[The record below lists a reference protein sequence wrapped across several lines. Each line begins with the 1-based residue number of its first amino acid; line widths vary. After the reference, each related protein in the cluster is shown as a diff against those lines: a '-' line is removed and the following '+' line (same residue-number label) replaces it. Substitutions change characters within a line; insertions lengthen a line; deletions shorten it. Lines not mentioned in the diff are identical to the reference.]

1 MRRGCAEG
9 TALPMK
15 PNPRSVLRFAS
26 ATCIALVLAACS
38 SNAPSSTSTASA
50 AQAANA
56 GNFTTTY
63 FLGDSLTAGYQSG
76 SLIDSS
82 QVNGWAP
89 LVAAQAK
96 FAITLPLI
104 ASPGAP
110 NQLTLAHLAS
120 PTLLST
126 IGMLPGTTS
135 GRDNFGAQP
144 TDVAVP
150 GALLNDALNTLPLL
164 NPTTGQQNLNQL
176 VLGYPGFGFGV
187 TRSQAQQ
194 AVAANATTIF
204 VWLGNNDALVAD
216 FAGSPAAMTP
226 LTAFTTQ
233 YQQLMTYLTTNSNA
247 HLVIANI
254 PDVTAVA
261 YMQPATAL
269 LGFFSAQT
277 GVPAAALSAVL
288 GIQPGDLVSLP
299 GVQQVPAILGGA
311 AKGPIAATNILHA
324 ADVATVQANVTA
336 FNKVIAASAAS
347 AGATLVDI
355 NALFAKTTANGVTV
369 NGITGTTG
377 FLGGVFSLDGIH
389 PTNTGY
395 GVIANAFIDAMNASI
410 KTTIADVNLV
420 PIAAADP
427 LFPPYPGHHSVG
439 PVGQPQ
445 GLQPIDLSAERI
457 RDLLGNRE

>member
-1 MRRGCAEG
+1 
-9 TALPMK
+9 MK
-15 PNPRSVLRFAS
+15 MNPRSLPS
-26 ATCIALVLAACS
+26 ALALAATLALAACS
-38 SNAPSSTSTASA
+38 SSAPNPTTTRTA

-56 GNFTTTY
+56 GNFSTTY

-76 SLIDSS
+76 SLIDTS
-82 QVNGWAP
+82 QPNGWAP

-96 FAITLPLI
+96 FPITLPLI

-110 NQLTLAHLAS
+110 NQLTLVHLAA

-126 IGMLPGTTS
+126 IGMLPGTTI
-135 GRDNFGAQP
+135 GRDNFTAQP

-150 GALLNDALNTLPLL
+150 GALLNDILNTLPLL
-164 NPTTGQQNLNQL
+164 VPTTGQQTLNQL
-176 VLGYPGFGFGV
+176 VLGYPGFGYGV

-204 VWLGNNDALVAD
+204 LWAGNNDALVAD

-226 LTAFTTQ
+226 LATFTTQ
-233 YQQLMTYLTTNSNA
+233 YQQLITYLTANSNA

-254 PDVTAVA
+254 PDVTSVA
-261 YMQPATAL
+261 YLQPATTL
-269 LGFFSAQT
+269 LGFFSATT
-277 GVPAAALSAVL
+277 GAPVAVLSAAL

-299 GVQQVPAILGGA
+299 GVQQVPAILGGT

-324 ADVATVQANVTA
+324 ADVATVQANVA
-336 FNKVIAASAAS
+336 AYNKVIAASAAS

-355 NALFAKTTANGVTV
+355 NALFAKTTAAGVTV

-395 GVIANAFIDAMNASI
+395 AVIANAFIDAMNANIKLSI
-410 KTTIADVNLV
+410 PDVNLI

-439 PVGQPQ
+439 PIGQPHT
-445 GLQPIDLSAERI
+445 LQPITLQAESAKEI
-457 RDLLGNRE
+457 LGKQQ